1 MLVFWNFKTMEPLGD
16 LKTLA
21 DFKSLVIRLASPD
34 DIRRWS
40 RGEVTKP
47 ETINYRTLKPEKD
60 GLFDERIFGP
70 TKDWECYCGKY
81 KRIRY
86 KGVVCDKCGVEVTQS
101 RVRRERMGHITLA
114 TPAVHVWFFKGA
126 PSKISLILGVA
137 PRAIEQVVY
146 FAKYLVVDV
155 DEKGRKEGIKVL
167 EGVRD
172 GRLKEL
178 KEGFKGRKDV
188 LLSESNQAKEKI
200 KEKIKDK
207 EQSALAVAEID
218 LDQRKKEA
226 ALNEEEKSTFDKT
239 SQIFDNLISLVRS
252 VKVLSVI
259 SEEEFDELS
268 FHGASDFMDTK
279 MGADAILTAVEKV
292 NLEELAVSLRTEID
306 ETKGTSA
313 RFIKLAKRLKL
324 VDGLRRAKIDP
335 PWMILRV
342 LPVLPPDLRPMVQLS
357 GGRFA
362 TSDLND
368 LYRRV
373 INRNNRLKHLI
384 GLGAPEIILRNEKRM
399 LQESVD
405 SLIDASQRKAVRRG
419 RGKQILRS
427 LSDMLRGKQG
437 RFRQN
442 LLGKRVDYSGRSV
455 IIVGP
460 ELKLTQCGL
469 PKEMALEMFKPF
481 VLREMIIRG
490 IAPNVKSA
498 KNMLE
503 RRPPEVFDILEEITK
518 DHPVILNRAPTLHKL
533 SIQAFYP
540 VLIEGSA
547 IRLHPAVCSGFGAD
561 FDGDQMAVHV
571 PLSKKAVEEA
581 RTLMLPENNL
591 LRPADGSPVSTPA
604 AKEMALGVYYLT
616 SEDTRISPCKS
627 IFSDKEEAI
636 FAHQAGKIE
645 LRQKITIRK
654 EARKIETT
662 VGRILFNEV
671 LPKDFEFVNEAAT
684 SSVIKSLFTKAYN
697 SIKPREVVEMI
708 DAIKD
713 LGFSAGTISG
723 LSFGISDASILPQKA
738 KLLKEAEGKITEI
751 EHNFTQ
757 GLITAEEKRRL
768 SQEVWIDVTEDL
780 ADKTWE
786 ALDANSPIRVV
797 IDAKV
802 GRASRDQVKQLAAIR
817 GLVVDPLGK
826 IVELPIKSNF
836 REGLS
841 VFEYVTS
848 SRGSRKGLTDTAI
861 KTADAGYLTRRLVD
875 VAHDVIVRLHDCGT
889 KEGITIKR
897 GQRAANIA
905 MRVFGRIA
913 TKDVVSKKGVNVIV
927 AKGEVITESAALE
940 IEKEGIDEVSVRS
953 PLACSSRYGI
963 CQACYGWDLSNK
975 KMVEIGTPVGVVA
988 AQSIGEP
995 GTQLTLKTK
1004 HSGGIVG
1011 LDVTQ
1016 GLPRVEELF
1025 ESRVPKVLSPLSEI
1039 SGKAVISDT
1048 DEGWKVKIVSV
1059 STKPKE
1065 EREYL
1070 IPKTIKLAISDG
1082 ELVEAGG
1089 ALAVGS
1095 LDVKEILSIRGL
1107 KEAQEYL
1114 VVEIQR
1120 VYESQGIPINDKHCE
1135 VIVRKMSDEVRIVTS
1150 GDTPFLPGDIVEK
1163 AIFEEESEKVLAAGG
1178 EPASAQQVILGIT
1191 RRALYTESW
1200 LSAASFEQTTDVL
1213 TNSALAAKEDRLMGL
1228 KENVIIG
1235 RLIPVTPDRAV
1246 LQPELNI

>member
-1 MLVFWNFKTMEPLGD
+1 MEPLGD

-146 FAKYLVVDV
+146 FAKYLIVDV
-155 DEKGRKEGIKVL
+155 DEKGRKDAIKVL
-167 EGVRD
+167 EKVKD
-172 GRLKEL
+172 GRIKEL
-178 KEGFKGRKDV
+178 KEGFGVRKDA
-188 LLSESNQAKEKI
+188 LLSESNKAKEKI

-207 EQSALAVAEID
+207 EQAALAMAEID

-226 ALNEEEKSTFDKT
+226 ALNEEEKNTFDKT

-268 FHGASDFMDTK
+268 FHGASDFMKTK
-279 MGADAILTAVEKV
+279 MGADAILTAIEKV
-292 NLEELAVSLRTEID
+292 NVEELAASLRVEID

-313 RFIKLAKRLKL
+313 RFVKLAKRLKL

-335 PWMILRV
+335 SWMVLRV

-419 RGKQILRS
+419 RGKQTLRS

-460 ELKLTQCGL
+460 ELSLNQCGL

-518 DHPVILNRAPTLHKL
+518 NHPVILNRAPTLHKL

-547 IRLHPAVCSGFGAD
+547 IRVHPAVCSGFNAD

-571 PLSKKAVEEA
+571 PLSKKAVDEA
-581 RTLMLPENNL
+581 RSLMLPENNL

-604 AKEMALGVYYLT
+604 SKEMALGVYYLT
-616 SEDTRISPCKS
+616 SEDTRIPPAKT
-627 IFSDKEEAI
+627 IFCDKEEAI
-636 FAHQAGKIE
+636 FAHQVGKIE

-654 EARKIETT
+654 DGENIETT

-671 LPKDFEFVNEAAT
+671 LPKNFEFVNEAVT
-684 SSVIKSLFTKAYN
+684 SSVIKALFTKAYN
-697 SIKPREVVEMI
+697 SVKPAEVVEMI
-708 DAIKD
+708 DAIKT
-713 LGFSAGTISG
+713 LGFWGGTLSG
-723 LSFGISDASILPQKA
+723 LSFGISDASILPEKA
-738 KLLKEAEGKITEI
+738 KLLKEAEEKIKEI
-751 EHNFTQ
+751 ESNFVQ

-768 SQEVWIDVTEDL
+768 SQEIWIDVTEDL

-786 ALDANSPIRVV
+786 ALDANSPIKVV

-875 VAHDVIVRLHDCGT
+875 VAHDVIVRLHNCGT
-889 KEGITIKR
+889 KEGLTVIR
-897 GQRAANIA
+897 GQRVAPFATRI
-905 MRVFGRIA
+905 FGRIA
-913 TKDVVSKKGVNVIV
+913 TKDVVSQKAGRVIV
-927 AKGEVITESAALE
+927 AKGEIITEGEASE
-940 IEKEGIDEVSVRS
+940 IEKEGINEVSVRS
-953 PLACSSRYGI
+953 PLLCSSRYGI

-975 KMVEIGTPVGVVA
+975 KLVEIGTPVGVVA

-1025 ESRVPKVLSPLSEI
+1025 EARVPKVLSPLTEI
-1039 SGKAVISDT
+1039 SGKAIISET
-1048 DEGWKVKIVSV
+1048 DEGWKVKIVDAN
-1059 STKPKE
+1059 TKPKE

-1082 ELVEAGG
+1082 DFVEAGS

-1095 LDVKEILSIRGL
+1095 LDIKEILSIRGL

-1114 VVEIQR
+1114 VIEIQK

-1135 VIVRKMSDEVRIVTS
+1135 VIVRKMSDEVRMVTP
-1150 GDTPFLPGDIVEK
+1150 GDTPFLPGDIIEK
-1163 AIFEEESEKVLAAGG
+1163 PIFEEENEKVLAAGG

-1213 TNSALAAKEDRLMGL
+1213 TNSALAAKEDRLVGL

-1235 RLIPVTPDRAV
+1235 RLIPVTPERAV
-1246 LQPELNI
+1246 LQPELNL